1 MSFPKTEEEEKEEKE
16 ETASLARRNE
26 KSHVRS
32 RLTRLEL
39 QELFAVAWR
48 VVGVGVV
55 DVAVVTR
62 DNGGGGGDDVRG
74 SLACCDLRIGYWHRW
89 NRPFE

>member
-1 MSFPKTEEEEKEEKE
+1 MSFPKTEEEEKEEE
-16 ETASLARRNE
+16 EAASLARRNE

>member
-1 MSFPKTEEEEKEEKE
+1 M
-16 ETASLARRNE
+16 
-26 KSHVRS
+26 RS

-62 DNGGGGGDDVRG
+62 DNAAAGDDGGGDVRG
-74 SLACCDLRIGYWHRW
+74 SLACCGLSVRIGYWHRW

>member
-1 MSFPKTEEEEKEEKE
+1 M
-16 ETASLARRNE
+16 
-26 KSHVRS
+26 RS

-62 DNGGGGGDDVRG
+62 DNAAAAGDGGGDVRG
-74 SLACCDLRIGYWHRW
+74 SLACCDLSVRIGYWHRW